1 MVELFKS
8 IANNGAKFGRV
19 LVVAGLALAV
29 FSIFWFLVAALG
41 TKFGIWDFGFGLM
54 TMTFSWGVRLV
65 LGTFGLC
72 ALGILLSLF
81 ASPRTRPA
89 ILGLVGILISS
100 LILGRL
106 SGVRQEAERL
116 PPIHDIQTD
125 WSEPIAFS
133 EELMK
138 IRGDSNPVVDAPV
151 ISELAEG
158 SWPGYGGRL
167 VSEVQE
173 EAEWEPPLY
182 CLHCSDS
189 DSPSD
194 IDNVEMK
201 EKYARENSKQLK
213 YAPYPYILDSKYYRK
228 SLDDVFES
236 VEFVVKSRGWEIVTN
251 DEEAG
256 IIEATD
262 STSWFGFEDDVA
274 IRVRLAPESIHPPH
288 SRGSESVE
296 EPLAE
301 GEFVPVKVDI
311 RSVSRV
317 GLTDIGT
324 NAKRVSK
331 FRIDL
336 DRAVHR
342 KR

>member
-1 MVELFKS
+1 MMEFLKS
-8 IANNGAKFGRV
+8 IANNSAKFGRM

-54 TMTFSWGVRLV
+54 TMTFRWGLTLV
-65 LGTFGLC
+65 AVTFGLC
-72 ALGILLSLF
+72 ALGILLSLC

-100 LILGRL
+100 LIMGRL
-106 SGVRQEAERL
+106 SGVGQEATRL

-133 EELMK
+133 EELLK

-151 ISELAEG
+151 ISKLAEG
-158 SWPGYGGRL
+158 RWPGYGGRL

-173 EAEWEPPLY
+173 EAEWQPENTKYVCLDCNPLGY
-182 CLHCSDS
+182 VRL
-189 DSPSD
+189 
-194 IDNVEMK
+194 K
-201 EKYARENSKQLK
+201 ERVARENSKDAK
-213 YAPYPYILDSKYYRK
+213 NAPYPYILDSKYYRK
-228 SLDDVFES
+228 SLDDVFDS
-236 VEFVVKSRGWEIVTN
+236 VEFVVKSRGWEIVKI
-251 DEEAG
+251 DEKAG

-262 STSWFGFEDDVA
+262 STSWFGFEDDIAV
-274 IRVRLAPESIHPPH
+274 RVRLAPESLH
-288 SRGSESVE
+288 RQTYADLVYGEA
-296 EPLAE
+296 PLAE
-301 GEFVPVKVDI
+301 GEFVPVKVDV

-317 GLTDIGT
+317 GLSDIGT

-331 FRIDL
+331 FLIDL

-342 KR
+342 KK